1 MGYKWKPSAAQRAA
15 YAAAM
20 REANSYDF
28 IRSNGPIRTGDFVE
42 FFDASVSSL
51 VSGRIERHSYGA
63 DQGQHTFSVR
73 LAGSGELRLIK
84 GRNLYPRLTEH
95 KPAIT
100 ITHTTASQESNH
112 V

>member
-1 MGYKWKPSAAQRAA
+1 MGYKWKPSAAQRAV

-20 REANSYDF
+20 REAETYQF
-28 IRSNGPIRTGDFVE
+28 IRSNGPIRTGDLVE
-42 FFDASVSSL
+42 FFDPNASTL
-51 VSGRIERHSYGA
+51 VRGQIERHSYGQ

-73 LAGSGELRLIK
+73 LQGGELRLIK

-95 KPAIT
+95 KPAASIIT
-100 ITHTTASQESNH
+100 TTTTTQESTH